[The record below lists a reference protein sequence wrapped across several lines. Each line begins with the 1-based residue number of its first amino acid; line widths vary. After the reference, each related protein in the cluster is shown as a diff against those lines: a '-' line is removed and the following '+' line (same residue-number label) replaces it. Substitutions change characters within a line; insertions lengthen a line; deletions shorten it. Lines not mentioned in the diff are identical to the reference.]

1 MLELFRMSEK
11 LGKKSYAFVKER
23 LLRENCRNTA
33 WNNMGKWEMKKIQ
46 QFENGS
52 GRAKTILELKL
63 VKDVN
68 GNKKPVSST

>member
-1 MLELFRMSEK
+1 
-11 LGKKSYAFVKER
+11 
-23 LLRENCRNTA
+23 
-33 WNNMGKWEMKKIQ
+33 MKKIQ

-68 GNKKPVSST
+68 GNKKTCFKYIRSRRNARENVSPLIVG

>member
-1 MLELFRMSEK
+1 
-11 LGKKSYAFVKER
+11 
-23 LLRENCRNTA
+23 
-33 WNNMGKWEMKKIQ
+33 MGKWEMKKIQ